1 MYINYN
7 DLCPPPLS
15 DFLEYLIAIK
25 GRADKT
31 VSQYFLDLRTFYRFL
46 VMRFKLSPDI
56 ENFEE
61 IDISPVTLDVIKR
74 VKIMDLHSFI
84 AYMDRQR
91 NNTNRTK
98 ARKMSALRS
107 YFKYLH
113 SIVKLIPENPALE
126 LETPK
131 TKSRL
136 PVALTLDESKSL
148 LSAISGS
155 NEKRDYAII
164 MLFLNC
170 GLRLSELISIDID
183 RIKGDTLTVIG
194 KGNKERTIYLN
205 DVCIKA
211 LEEYLEVRPEPK
223 KGHEKALFISNRKTR
238 FSQKGIQHMLD
249 KYLTQAGLSGKGYS
263 PHKLRHTAATLMYQ
277 YGHVDIRA
285 LQEILGHES
294 ISTTQIYTHI
304 NKDLLREAV
313 KQNPLN
319 VRQDWAEFADFSRV
333 AEELHAYRKWLIE
346 LCNTFNI
353 KYIDYYTEFDRLRS
367 TEEVYIDGLHLN
379 NRGNEIMAEIF
390 CHSILSGDRH
400 Q

>member
-7 DLCPPPLS
+7 YLCPSPLS
-15 DFLEYLIAIK
+15 DFLEYSIAIK

-46 VMRFKLSPDI
+46 VIKFKLSPDV

-61 IDISPVTLDVIKR
+61 IDISPVTLDIIKK

-84 AYMDRQR
+84 AYTDRER
-91 NNTNRTK
+91 KNSNRTK

-113 SIVKLIPENPALE
+113 TIVKLIPENPALE

-131 TKSRL
+131 NKSRL
-136 PVALTLDESKSL
+136 PVALTLDESRSL
-148 LSAISGS
+148 LSSISGS

-183 RIKGDTLTVIG
+183 KIKGDTLTVIG

-205 DVCIKA
+205 DVCVKA
-211 LEEYLEVRPEPK
+211 VEDYLEVRQEPK

-249 KYLTQAGLSGKGYS
+249 KYLTEAGLSGKGYS

-304 NKDLLREAV
+304 NKELLRDAV

-319 VRQDWAEFADFSRV
+319 DMNDDES
-333 AEELHAYRKWLIE
+333 L
-346 LCNTFNI
+346 
-353 KYIDYYTEFDRLRS
+353 
-367 TEEVYIDGLHLN
+367 
-379 NRGNEIMAEIF
+379 
-390 CHSILSGDRH
+390 
-400 Q
+400 

>member
-7 DLCPPPLS
+7 DLCPSPLS
-15 DFLEYLIAIK
+15 DFLEYSIAIK

-31 VSQYFLDLRTFYRFL
+31 VSEYFLDLRTFYRFL
-46 VMRFKLSPDI
+46 VIRFKLSSDVD
-56 ENFEE
+56 NFEE
-61 IDISPVTLDVIKR
+61 IDISPVTLDVIKK

-84 AYMDRQR
+84 AYTDRQR
-91 NNTNRTK
+91 KNTNRTK
-98 ARKMSALRS
+98 ARKMAAIRS
-107 YFKYLH
+107 YFKYLN
-113 SIVKLIPENPALE
+113 SIVKLIPENPALD

-131 TKSRL
+131 NSSRL
-136 PVALTLDESKSL
+136 PVALTLDESKNL
-148 LSAISGS
+148 LSSISGS

-183 RIKGDTLTVIG
+183 KIKGDTLTVIG

-205 DVCIKA
+205 DVCVKA
-211 LEEYLEVRPEPK
+211 IEDYLEVRQDPK
-223 KGHEKALFISNRKTR
+223 PGHEKALFISNRKTR

-249 KYLTQAGLSGKGYS
+249 KYLTESGLSGKGYS

-304 NKDLLREAV
+304 NKDLLRDAV

-319 VRQDWAEFADFSRV
+319 DI
-333 AEELHAYRKWLIE
+333 EE
-346 LCNTFNI
+346 
-353 KYIDYYTEFDRLRS
+353 D
-367 TEEVYIDGLHLN
+367 
-379 NRGNEIMAEIF
+379 
-390 CHSILSGDRH
+390 
-400 Q
+400 

>member
-1 MYINYN
+1 
-7 DLCPPPLS
+7 
-15 DFLEYLIAIK
+15 
-25 GRADKT
+25 
-31 VSQYFLDLRTFYRFL
+31 
-46 VMRFKLSPDI
+46 MRFKLSPHI

-84 AYMDRQR
+84 AYTDRER

-131 TKSRL
+131 SKSRL
-136 PVALTLDESKSL
+136 PVALTLDESRSL
-148 LSAISGS
+148 LSSISGA

-170 GLRLSELISIDID
+170 GLRLSELISIDLD
-183 RIKGDTLTVIG
+183 KIKGDTLTVIG

-211 LEEYLEVRPEPK
+211 LEDYLAVRPEPK
-223 KGHEKALFISNRKTR
+223 KGHEKALFISNRRTR

-304 NKDLLREAV
+304 KKDQLRDAV
-313 KQNPLN
+313 KLNPLN
-319 VRQDWAEFADFSRV
+319 DT
-333 AEELHAYRKWLIE
+333 IE
-346 LCNTFNI
+346 
-353 KYIDYYTEFDRLRS
+353 D
-367 TEEVYIDGLHLN
+367 
-379 NRGNEIMAEIF
+379 
-390 CHSILSGDRH
+390 
-400 Q
+400 